1 MHLMGD
7 LLGLLASTLL
17 GYVNTYQLGLEKE
30 YNSFLSAV
38 EKKELLEKKRYK
50 TTLSAFSLYL
60 ITKKR

>member
-1 MHLMGD
+1 MHL
-7 LLGLLASTLL
+7 LSELVVLVASTLL
-17 GYVNTYQLGLEKE
+17 GYVHTYQLGLEKE

-38 EKKELLEKKRYK
+38 EKKELSEKKRYK